1 VSQAQVFKDQLENLQ
16 RADRKLRE
24 DYAKNAENN

>member
-1 VSQAQVFKDQLENLQ
+1 MDKAQEAKERLENLQ

-24 DYAKNAENN
+24 KYSKHK